1 MADLQDNL
9 TTANALLKIRYSPNL
24 TNAISEINIL
34 QKRVDFNLS
43 QTGLG
48 QKYIMPFLGGRE
60 QGITFLGQTDS
71 NNTLNPSAPPTFQ
84 YASLVGSAIAV
95 NATVTQQIIDASA
108 QPEVSFYPIVD
119 MIMENLIISASKQVE
134 VSMLHG
140 ATGLCDV
147 LSCASNTSTTATLNI
162 DPATWAGAMWTGED
176 GVNGKQL
183 DAYDAVGLSGGVAT
197 GTKVNTNAALQ
208 VTQVIQSNTAPQLV
222 VSGNSSDITALV
234 TACDSSSDNVVL
246 FAYGAFNKEM
256 VGLTAIQ
263 ENTGSL
269 FNIDASTTSLWK
281 ANQFPITGNLTAS
294 VLNDA
299 VSTAVNVGA
308 LDENVT
314 VMVNPYTWS
323 KLMNTALTAQRRFD
337 DSYSPKIIANGTR
350 ELEFVSQNGT
360 MEIVA
365 HPYAHQ
371 GVAHILPFNQLVR
384 IGSSELKLLSNA
396 GRGSN
401 NVGDLLWPITDTVNY
416 QIKSWTNQALM
427 VKEPAKTV
435 LITGI
440 VNS

>member
-1 MADLQDNL
+1 MVDAPDNL
-9 TTANALLKIRYSPNL
+9 TTANALLKIRYAPNL

-34 QKRVDFNLS
+34 QKRVDFSLS

-48 QKYIMPFLGGRE
+48 QKYVMPFLGGRE
-60 QGITFLGQTDS
+60 QGITCLGQTDS

-84 YASLVGSAIAV
+84 FASLVGSAYAV

-119 MIMENLIISASKQVE
+119 MIMENLIISASKQIE
-134 VSMLHG
+134 CGLLHG
-140 ATGLCDV
+140 GTGLCTV
-147 LSCASNTSTTATLNI
+147 LGEAATTTYTVTLNI

-183 DAYDAVGLSGGVAT
+183 DAYVGSAQ
-197 GTKVNTNAALQ
+197 VNTPGTPFIVQQ
-208 VTQVIQSNTAPQLV
+208 VVQSPTAPQLV
-222 VSGNSSDITALV
+222 LRSTSSADIAALV
-234 TACDSSSDNVVL
+234 TAAGTQDAVKL
-246 FAYGAFNKEM
+246 FGFGFYGKEM

-263 ENTGSL
+263 QNTGNL
-269 FNIDASTTSLWK
+269 FGIDASTTGLWK
-281 ANQFPITGNLTAS
+281 ANQFPANGNLTADK
-294 VLNDA
+294 LNDA
-299 VSTAVNVGA
+299 VAQAVNVGA

-314 VMVNPYTWS
+314 CMVNPYTWS
-323 KLMNTALTAQRRFD
+323 KLMNTALTVQRRID

-365 HPYAHQ
+365 HPYVHQ

-384 IGSSELKLLSNA
+384 VGSSELKLLSNS

-416 QIKSWTNQALM
+416 QIKSWTNQAVM
-427 VKEPAKTV
+427 IKEPAKTV